1 MAELTS
7 KEKAKVAVTTE
18 KKAAASEKARVS
30 TEKKSSKLEAK
41 LGEVELKLAEAASL
55 NTAQA
60 EEMADLKVALE
71 ACENKWYNKGLVDV
85 ENTVEPFINE
95 AQKLAFGEGWLAAL
109 QAMGVPED
117 SPLRDPNQIPF
128 LGPFTTV
135 QNQLGVI
142 NEEETTSMRELVEAI
157 DSHEEPIDL
166 EATSNLNVVDQPDE
180 NVQPPFDTQ
189 QTPEDATQLQFADLS
204 S

>member
-71 ACENKWYNKGLVDV
+71 ACENKWYNKG
-85 ENTVEPFINE
+85 
-95 AQKLAFGEGWLAAL
+95 
-109 QAMGVPED
+109 
-117 SPLRDPNQIPF
+117 
-128 LGPFTTV
+128 
-135 QNQLGVI
+135 
-142 NEEETTSMRELVEAI
+142 
-157 DSHEEPIDL
+157 
-166 EATSNLNVVDQPDE
+166 
-180 NVQPPFDTQ
+180 
-189 QTPEDATQLQFADLS
+189 
-204 S
+204 